1 MSLLVSKQPPTPIT
15 NAMPISRQLFAPIQR
30 FRIEPDFRSLARSD
44 GLVQHTTYDNRAAYE
59 IRTDPGS
66 GV

>member
-1 MSLLVSKQPPTPIT
+1 
-15 NAMPISRQLFAPIQR
+15 MPISRQLFGPIQR